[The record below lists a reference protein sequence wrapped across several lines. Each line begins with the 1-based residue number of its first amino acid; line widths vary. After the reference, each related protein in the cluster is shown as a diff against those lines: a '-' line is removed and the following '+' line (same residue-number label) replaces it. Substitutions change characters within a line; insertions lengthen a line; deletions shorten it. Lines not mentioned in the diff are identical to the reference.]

1 MDVKKILSMV
11 DHTCLSQSATWK
23 KIKQICDEGMKFETA
38 SVCIP
43 PSFVRRASEY
53 VGGKLKICTVVGFP
67 NGYNTTETKIF
78 ETKDAISNGANE
90 IDMVVNLGFIKD
102 EKYAEQL
109 DEIKKIKVLCQEK
122 VLKVI
127 IETCFLSDDE
137 KKKMCEIVTKSEADF
152 IKTSTGFAE
161 KGATFE
167 DVALLKKYVGPSV
180 GVKAAGGIKSFDDA
194 EKFIELG
201 ASRLGTS
208 KLIGG

>member
-1 MDVKKILSMV
+1 MV

-78 ETKDAISNGANE
+78 ETKDAINNGANE

-109 DEIKKIKVLCQEK
+109 DEIKKSKFCAR
-122 VLKVI
+122 
-127 IETCFLSDDE
+127 
-137 KKKMCEIVTKSEADF
+137 KKF
-152 IKTSTGFAE
+152 
-161 KGATFE
+161 
-167 DVALLKKYVGPSV
+167 
-180 GVKAAGGIKSFDDA
+180 
-194 EKFIELG
+194 
-201 ASRLGTS
+201 
-208 KLIGG
+208 